1 MCISNYTIYS
11 HSGVYI
17 QLTEQIDHVR
27 SYPIIIY
34 QVEVGRFILLV
45 HILYRV
51 QYRTKFDENCRCEEL
66 SYKGEVKHTY
76 ARGGREGWDSVVNY
90 SSG

>member
-1 MCISNYTIYS
+1 MSFTNYTIYI
-11 HSGVYI
+11 HSGFI
-17 QLTEQIDHVR
+17 HSSTEQIAHVR
-27 SYPIIIY
+27 LFPIIIY

-66 SYKGEVKHTY
+66 SYKGEVKHTPGEVE
-76 ARGGREGWDSVVNY
+76 RDGTV
-90 SSG
+90 

>member
-1 MCISNYTIYS
+1 MYFKLNHLVLSFWFI
-11 HSGVYI
+11 HSS
-17 QLTEQIDHVR
+17 TEQIAHIR
-27 SYPIIIY
+27 SYPMIIY

-66 SYKGEVKHTY
+66 SYKGEVKHTPGEVE
-76 ARGGREGWDSVVNY
+76 RDGTV
-90 SSG
+90 